1 MKTVFC
7 WVGALW
13 LAASAQTGH
22 AIWERLGNPTVKVP
36 VEHPP
41 ELGLRVDRLVF
52 GPTRGE
58 CADEIVRRLVRDLVS
73 HRLDVRDEAYLYSR
87 LARTDFAHTGRVD
100 TNAAMEMGHRLGPA
114 VMVAVDVRRCEA
126 ETDFSTREAKA
137 RNADGAAPGNAQAAQ
152 TTYRLA
158 AQGFLDLR
166 LEMIDLTTGRALAS
180 RRLSRSGPEQEYSS
194 QGDYPPVPSA
204 LDLLGGELDEAVGE
218 ARRIFLPW
226 REEISVVYFDDGDC
240 GLKKSYRALN
250 RGDMHRAYDLSE
262 QSLAACK
269 AKPRVED
276 KLLARAYHNV
286 GILRLL
292 GGDHD
297 GALDMLHTAAD
308 LRPRNGI
315 YREGI
320 AAARKAKES
329 AAAMANLQWQTRPDF
344 ARQRQVARVQ
354 PSPAGSGAKTLRNA
368 DVMEMAQKGVPTSVI
383 LTVLSASRTDFD
395 TSTPAIVQL
404 AAAGVDREIIK
415 AMLTAD

>member
-7 WVGALW
+7 WVAALW
-13 LAASAQTGH
+13 FAASAQTGH

-36 VEHPP
+36 VDHPP

-58 CADEIVRRLVRDLVS
+58 CADEIVQILMRDLVS
-73 HRLDVRDEAYLYSR
+73 HRLDVRDEAYLYAR
-87 LARTDFAHTGRVD
+87 LARTDFEHAGRVD
-100 TNAAMEMGHRLGPA
+100 AGAAVEMGNRLGPA

-126 ETDFSTREAKA
+126 ETDFSAQQTQ
-137 RNADGAAPGNAQAAQ
+137 ADGTAPASVPASQ

-158 AQGFLDLR
+158 AQGFLEMHLH
-166 LEMIDLTTGRALAS
+166 MIDLITGRALVS
-180 RRLSRSGPEQEYSS
+180 RRLSYSGPEKNYSS
-194 QGDYPPVPSA
+194 ERDYPPVPAA
-204 LDLLGGELDEAVGE
+204 LELLDDKLGQAVAE

-226 REEISVVYFDDGDC
+226 TEEISVVYFDDGDC
-240 GLKKSYRALN
+240 DLKKSYRALN
-250 RGDMHRAYDLSE
+250 RGDMSRAYDLSE
-262 QSLAACK
+262 QSLATCR

-286 GILRLL
+286 GILCVLR
-292 GGDHD
+292 GDYD
-297 GALDMLHTAAD
+297 AALDMLHTAAD

-320 AAARKAKES
+320 AAARKAKELS
-329 AAAMANLQWQTRPDF
+329 AAMANLRWQTQPGF
-344 ARQRQVARVQ
+344 PRQRQVAGVQ
-354 PSPAGSGAKTLRNA
+354 PRPGASGTKTLRNS
-368 DVMEMAQKGVPTSVI
+368 DVVEMARNGVPTSVI
-383 LTVLSASRTDFD
+383 LTVLSASRNDFD

-404 AAAGVDREIIK
+404 AAAGVDSEVIK